1 MWYNQNYLN
10 SVTGLKLKIKI
21 RKVGEGYGKSTQGE
35 SAGDS
40 GMCPDNVCYNGHVIW
55 NVNADIQRMRCVM
68 GNADYCND
76 CPVFTGQ

>member
-1 MWYNQNYLN
+1 ME
-10 SVTGLKLKIKI
+10 
-21 RKVGEGYGKSTQGE
+21 RSTQGE

-55 NVNADIQRMRCVM
+55 NVNADNQRMRCVM

>member
-40 GMCPDNVCYNGHVIW
+40 GMCPDNVCYNGHVIHMEC
-55 NVNADIQRMRCVM
+55 QR
-68 GNADYCND
+68 
-76 CPVFTGQ
+76 GQSKDAVCYGQR

>member
-21 RKVGEGYGKSTQGE
+21 RKVGEGYGKSTQGK

-40 GMCPDNVCYNGHVIW
+40 GMSFSIVSNNDYVLW
-55 NVNADIQRMRCVM
+55 NVGKV
-68 GNADYCND
+68 Y
-76 CPVFTGQ
+76 

>member
-10 SVTGLKLKIKI
+10 SVTGLKFKIKI

-40 GMCPDNVCYNGHVIW
+40 GMCFSIVSNNDYVLW
-55 NVNADIQRMRCVM
+55 NVGKVYLRAVVCW
-68 GNADYCND
+68 
-76 CPVFTGQ
+76 

>member
-10 SVTGLKLKIKI
+10 SVTGLKFKIKI

-40 GMCPDNVCYNGHVIW
+40 GMSFSIVSNNDYVLW
-55 NVNADIQRMRCVM
+55 NVGKV
-68 GNADYCND
+68 Y
-76 CPVFTGQ
+76 

>member
-40 GMCPDNVCYNGHVIW
+40 GMCPDNVCY
-55 NVNADIQRMRCVM
+55 QRSCHMECQR
-68 GNADYCND
+68 
-76 CPVFTGQ
+76 GQSKDVVCYGQR